1 MINIAESA
9 LALLKKSEAEA
20 RKLLKKESGPVS
32 VAASSVHKL
41 GEALVMIGQGT
52 ERRFL
57 LVVADYPQVLPA
69 GFEGELHRLS
79 DGAALVGEL
88 SAANAAALRRHFP
101 WTAPSSLHDCRTT
114 IGCGDRLGLA
124 GRGQLASI
132 RKFKVKPVLAQQSK
146 RELSMTNRSFQDV
159 VDAACF
165 SVFEADWREGW
176 GADGDHLKT
185 IADLEPALAA
195 GMPMVTLDLSDQ
207 IVAAAAA
214 GEDGEVSERFGD
226 CDPAEQERIRSEY
239 ENQVFVVGESEVA
252 VDGATARRC
261 AVMYGA
267 ALDFAVKVF
276 QYLKSKRGSDFDLEL
291 SFDET
296 GVETVPAHHLF
307 IARELRKRGVELAS
321 LAPCFPGEFQ
331 KGVDYRG
338 NLAEFERQLRLH
350 VRIAHA
356 YGDYKLS
363 IHSGS
368 DKFSVFPI
376 IGRETGGRFHLKTA
390 GTSWL
395 VAAGVI
401 AAHEPA
407 LYREMHRCALENFG
421 RMKQFYHITA
431 DPARIPAL
439 EAVADAALPE
449 LLELP
454 EERQLMH
461 ISYGPILQG
470 ELGGRFFAAMHR
482 FSKEYDAAL
491 ERWFDRHLSLL
502 GVGKRQCK

>member
-1 MINIAESA
+1 M
-9 LALLKKSEAEA
+9 
-20 RKLLKKESGPVS
+20 
-32 VAASSVHKL
+32 
-41 GEALVMIGQGT
+41 
-52 ERRFL
+52 
-57 LVVADYPQVLPA
+57 
-69 GFEGELHRLS
+69 
-79 DGAALVGEL
+79 
-88 SAANAAALRRHFP
+88 
-101 WTAPSSLHDCRTT
+101 
-114 IGCGDRLGLA
+114 
-124 GRGQLASI
+124 
-132 RKFKVKPVLAQQSK
+132 
-146 RELSMTNRSFQDV
+146 
-159 VDAACF
+159 
-165 SVFEADWREGW
+165 
-176 GADGDHLKT
+176 
-185 IADLEPALAA
+185 
-195 GMPMVTLDLSDQ
+195 
-207 IVAAAAA
+207 
-214 GEDGEVSERFGD
+214 
-226 CDPAEQERIRSEY
+226 
-239 ENQVFVVGESEVA
+239 VGESEVA

-439 EAVADAALPE
+439 EAVADTALPE